1 MRITYLGWLGNRL
14 CSIGTGITVTNMMH
28 HVATMYD
35 TVKEMHINI
44 EVSNLL
50 TSLIDIVVDAENK
63 AIVVDLTTN
72 LQLLQQEQNDTTE
85 TVQKLQEERTTYM
98 KEATLLR
105 DQLVHDYRNM
115 LGQLDESRRQLAER
129 PTTNIT
135 NIMAATP
142 SSSQQQ
148 QQQQQQHSF
157 PAPPPYIAQAP
168 VQLQQPPL
176 QPPPPDLPFRRL
188 MLAPHANPG
197 RIVKKILSYF
207 DATDIY
213 VLSDTAGFYTH
224 LINWVFEE
232 SPTPP
237 PLLDQVRTIVTPPP
251 PFTPEQS
258 QPPPP
263 PYTPT
268 PQHQRQPQKQENNGR
283 ANRSNS
289 NNNSNNTNSNSNS
302 KQTRSANRLKKA
314 DALSK
319 SLSRRE
325 LKEVSKL
332 GARCKSLE
340 KNVMILQNEKDD
352 LSSQAD
358 ASANVKQFLLEKIQ
372 ALEDKAER
380 LQNQTDNDQ
389 QIISFLDSSI
399 EKKEQE
405 KNEWK
410 IERDTYE
417 IQKLKWSED
426 LQTHE
431 KKSTDLLKTI
441 DQLKSQKK
449 VLVQE
454 VKRMRKQRS
463 NSSGTLT

>member
-1 MRITYLGWLGNRL
+1 MAWLGNRL

-142 SSSQQQ
+142 SSSQ

-289 NNNSNNTNSNSNS
+289 NNNSNNTNSNTNSNSNS

>member
-1 MRITYLGWLGNRL
+1 
-14 CSIGTGITVTNMMH
+14 MH

-148 QQQQQQHSF
+148 QQQQHSF

-168 VQLQQPPL
+168 IQLQQPPL
-176 QPPPPDLPFRRL
+176 QQPPPDLPFRRL

-283 ANRSNS
+283 VSRSNS
-289 NNNSNNTNSNSNS
+289 NNNSNNTNSNTNSNSNS

-352 LSSQAD
+352 LTSQAD